1 MAGACDKIKVMEC
14 FAEYFHPDTYDL
26 SLKLSREDE
35 SLYGRAKIDGRL
47 ASPKIKIIKLHAEKL
62 EIKSV
67 KMALAEQG
75 EPAVTCDFRHQ
86 DGVLEILL
94 SEEEYQDDLQF
105 EIEFSGRLNH
115 NMQGCYLSSYQWQG
129 KDYRIAAT
137 QFEACCARQ
146 AFPCIDEPA
155 AKAVF
160 RLTLE
165 VPDYQAVDTVIS
177 NMPLRTQQGNK
188 FEFEPTPPMST
199 YLLAWVVGPFRRV
212 SSVNPSGIKVTSY
225 GALNQPLE
233 SLLFANQTAERA
245 LEYYQKRF
253 RIPYPLPKLDQVA
266 LPDFEAGAMENWG
279 LITFRESCMLADRD
293 APLDSKKSV
302 AVTVTHEIAH
312 QWFGDLVTMQWWD
325 GLWLNESFATIMEYA
340 ATDALY
346 PEFKIWTNFFT
357 DDSVAALE
365 RDALPGVQAV
375 YQPVRHPDEI
385 ETLFDSAIVYAKG
398 ARLILMLMRL
408 SGEENF
414 NRALHDYFKKHQYAN
429 TIGDDL
435 WASLE
440 PYVKFD
446 VRGFMQTWISQPGYP
461 ALHHCHNGEKVWW
474 EQQRLL
480 IDGSTDDSK
489 WPLPAVEDD
498 MSGHY
503 VLDLSEAEFENKLVS
518 FSNLGLEQKLR
529 ILIDRML
536 LAKSGVAPI
545 VPLLDLLPKF
555 RAEQNAG
562 IWRILASIIAD
573 LKIFCPPQST
583 TYQNFQQYLRGLLGL
598 QLKKM
603 RENADNQTLSSEQLD
618 LRNTVI
624 SLALYAADRGTLER
638 LNRLYQG
645 DLTKIEPE
653 LRIFVLAAKMRRDE
667 AAVFDE
673 FLLKYQ
679 KTEDPDL
686 KSDLLYALSRA
697 EKIKHQQR
705 LLALLKEPKIV
716 RAQDHIFLFAY
727 LLRNYKTKAATLD
740 WLTRNWAYVER
751 ITGQKTLE
759 DYLRYGA
766 SVILDAAEADKFFGF
781 FDQEAENPMLARAIE
796 LAHVSVAARL
806 ARIEE
811 HGEAFAQK
819 LAYLQGK
826 HNKIQGN

>member
-1 MAGACDKIKVMEC
+1 MAGACDKIKVMEY
-14 FAEYFHPDTYDL
+14 FTEYFHPDTYDL

-35 SLYGRAKIDGRL
+35 SLHGRVKIDGRL
-47 ASPKIKIIKLHAEKL
+47 ASPKIKIVKLHAEKL

-67 KMALAEQG
+67 KIASAEQG
-75 EPAVTCDFRHQ
+75 ESAMTCDYRHQ
-86 DGVLEILL
+86 DGVLEIPLP
-94 SEEEYQDDLQF
+94 EEEYQDGLQF

-115 NMQGCYLSSYQWQG
+115 NMQGCYLSSYQWQE
-129 KDYRIAAT
+129 KEQRIAAT

-165 VPDYQAVDTVIS
+165 VPDYQATDIVIS

-199 YLLAWVVGPFRRV
+199 YLLAWVVGPFRSV

-253 RIPYPLPKLDQVA
+253 QIPYPLPKLDQVA

-279 LITFRESCMLADRD
+279 LITFRECCMLADRD

-357 DDSVAALE
+357 GDSVAALE

-375 YQPVRHPDEI
+375 YQPVHHPDEI

-408 SGEENF
+408 IGEQNF
-414 NRALHDYFKKHQYAN
+414 NRGLHDYFAKHQYAN

-435 WASLE
+435 WVSLE
-440 PYVKFD
+440 PYAEFD
-446 VRGFMQTWISQPGYP
+446 VREFMQAWISQPGYP
-461 ALHHCHNGEKVWW
+461 ALQRCANGENAWW
-474 EQQRLL
+474 KQQRLL
-480 IDGSTDDSK
+480 IDGSTDNSK

-503 VLDLSEAEFENKLVS
+503 VIDLGEVEFENKLAY
-518 FSNLGLEQKLR
+518 FPNLGLEQKLR

-536 LAKSGVAPI
+536 LAKAGVAPI

-555 RAEQNAG
+555 RAEHDAG
-562 IWRILASIIAD
+562 IWRILASIVAD

-583 TYQNFQQYLRGLLGL
+583 VYRNFQQYLRELLEP
-598 QLKKM
+598 QLEKM
-603 RENADNQTLSSEQLD
+603 EQNADNQVWNSEQLD
-618 LRNTVI
+618 LRNTII
-624 SLALYAADRGTLER
+624 SLALYAADRDTLER
-638 LNRLYQG
+638 LSRLYQD

-653 LRIFVLAAKMRRDE
+653 LRTFVLAAKMRRDE
-667 AAVFDE
+667 AEVFNE

-697 EKIKHQQR
+697 EETRHQEQ

-727 LLRNYKTKAATLD
+727 LLRNHKTKAATLD
-740 WLTRNWAYVER
+740 WLIQNWAYLEQL
-751 ITGQKTLE
+751 TGQKTLE

-766 SVILDAAEADKFFGF
+766 SVILNAAEADKFFGF
-781 FDQEAENPMLARAIE
+781 FDQKAQDPMLSRAIE

-806 ARIEE
+806 TRIEK
-811 HGEAFAQK
+811 HGEAFAEK
-819 LAYLQGK
+819 LANLVREEAQ
-826 HNKIQGN
+826 